1 MPKKEKEGIA
11 EPVDAGWAESELGS
25 IELGDKR
32 LRKRLLHV
40 AEDLSSQP
48 EVPINHAS
56 KDWAATKAAY
66 RLFDHSNVTDKK
78 LFEVHRQRTVERLIG
93 EKVVLAVQDTT
104 YLTYEGHDKCDGL
117 GYIGTE
123 QLKGVILHS
132 TLMVTPS
139 GLPLGLMT
147 QELSTRTELKRLN
160 DHQRAKLPIEEK
172 ESYRWI
178 AALRETEQYARSEG
192 RTVVTVG
199 DRECDIFEFIH
210 EAQAL
215 NAYYVV
221 RSSTDRNV
229 IGDDAGKL
237 RELLRERAIAGQVKL
252 DIPSRD
258 GTKGR
263 TVELDVRFA
272 QVEINVPSNLRNL
285 GYTPISLWAIMT
297 SERKV
302 EGQDSG
308 LEWMLLTNLEVSTF
322 EDASERI
329 EWYKRRWQIEV
340 FHKILKSGCN
350 VEDCRLETLKR
361 LKAYLSLFSIIAW
374 RIFYCTHICRTD
386 PKLPA
391 STILSSVEI
400 EALSMLA
407 GKKEKKRLPITTVKN
422 AVIEIAKLGG
432 FMARRY
438 DGFPGP
444 TPLWR
449 GFRKLANATEMWE
462 ITQALRSG

>member
-1 MPKKEKEGIA
+1 MTKKREEGLT
-11 EPVDAGWAESELGS
+11 EPVDSGWAESELGGV
-25 IELGDKR
+25 ELGDKR

-40 AEDLSSQP
+40 AEDLACQP

-66 RLFDHSNVTDKK
+66 RLFDNSNVTDRK
-78 LFEVHRQRTVERLIG
+78 LFEVHRKRTIERLLG

-104 YLTYEGHDKCDGL
+104 YLNYDGHDNCDGL

-147 QELSTRTELKRLN
+147 QDLSTRTELKRLT
-160 DHQRAKLPIEEK
+160 DKQRSKLQIEEK

-178 AALRETEQYARSEG
+178 VALRETEKFARSEG

-199 DRECDIFEFIH
+199 DRECDIFEFLH
-210 EAQAL
+210 EAHLL

-221 RSSTDRNV
+221 RSCSDRNIV
-229 IGDDAGKL
+229 NEEAGKL
-237 RELLRERAIAGQVKL
+237 RALLREQPAVGQIKL
-252 DIPSRD
+252 GIPSRE
-258 GTKGR
+258 GTPGR
-263 TVELDVRFA
+263 SIELAVRFA
-272 QVEINVPSNLRNL
+272 QVEVDVPSNLRCQTYSHL
-285 GYTPISLWAIMT
+285 PLWAVMT
-297 SERKV
+297 TEIDPQKPENS
-302 EGQDSG
+302 
-308 LEWMLLTNLEVSTF
+308 LEWVLLTNLPVSNF
-322 EDASERI
+322 EEAAERI
-329 EWYKRRWQIEV
+329 GWYQRRWQIEI

-386 PKLPA
+386 PKAPA
-391 STILSSVEI
+391 LTILSAVEI

-407 GKKEKKRLPITTVKN
+407 GKKEKRRVPITTVKI

-432 FMARRY
+432 FLARRH

-462 ITQALRSG
+462 ITQALSCG

>member
-1 MPKKEKEGIA
+1 MPKKEGIA
-11 EPVDAGWAESELGS
+11 EAVDAGWAESELGN

-32 LRKRLLHV
+32 LRKRLLQV

-78 LFEVHRQRTVERLIG
+78 LFEVHRKRTRERLIG
-93 EKVVLAVQDTT
+93 ERVVLAVQDTT
-104 YLTYEGHDKCDGL
+104 YLTYEGHSKCEGM

-139 GLPLGLMT
+139 GLPLGLIT
-147 QELSTRTELKRLN
+147 QDLSTRTEVKRLTEQ
-160 DHQRAKLPIEEK
+160 QRTKLPIEEK

-178 AALRETEQYARSEG
+178 AALRETELYAGSEG
-192 RTVVTVG
+192 RTIVTVG
-199 DRECDIFEFIH
+199 DRECDIFEFLH
-210 EAQAL
+210 EAQSL
-215 NAYYVV
+215 NANYVV
-221 RSSTDRNV
+221 RSCADRKV
-229 IGDDAGKL
+229 IDDDTSKL
-237 RELLRERAIAGQVKL
+237 RELLQAQPISGQIRL
-252 DIPSRD
+252 NIPSRN

-263 TVELDVRFA
+263 TVALDVRYA
-272 QVEINVPSNLRNL
+272 RVEIDVPRRLRNA
-285 GYTPISLWAIMT
+285 GYSPVSFWAVMT
-297 SERKV
+297 SECKV
-302 EGQDSG
+302 ESQDSG
-308 LEWMLLTNLEVSTF
+308 VEWMLLTNKEVSTF
-322 EDASERI
+322 EDAAERI
-329 EWYKRRWQIEV
+329 GWYQRRWQIEI

-350 VEDCRLETLKR
+350 VEDCRLETIKR

-391 STILSSVEI
+391 LTILSLVEL

-407 GKKEKKRLPITTVKN
+407 GKKEKQRLPITTVRT
-422 AVIEIAKLGG
+422 AIIEIAKLGG

-444 TPLWR
+444 TSLWR

-462 ITQALRSG
+462 VSQALKCG

>member
-1 MPKKEKEGIA
+1 MPKKERLA
-11 EPVDAGWAESELGS
+11 EPVDAGWAESELGN

-66 RLFDHSNVTDKK
+66 RLFDNSNVTDKK
-78 LFEVHRQRTVERLIG
+78 LFEVHRKRTVERLIG
-93 EKVVLAVQDTT
+93 ERVVLAVQDTT
-104 YLTYEGHDKCDGL
+104 YLTYEGHDKCEGL

-132 TLMVTPS
+132 TLMVTPG
-139 GLPLGLMT
+139 GLPLGLIT
-147 QELSTRTELKRLN
+147 QELSTRTEIKRLTVK
-160 DHQRAKLPIEEK
+160 QRAELSIEDK

-178 AALRETEQYARSEG
+178 TALRETEQYASSEG
-192 RTVVTVG
+192 RTIVTVA
-199 DRECDIFEFIH
+199 DRECDIFEFLH
-210 EAQAL
+210 EAQTL
-215 NAYYVV
+215 TAYYVV

-229 IGDDAGKL
+229 IDDDTCRL
-237 RELLRERAIAGQVKL
+237 RELLRAQSPTGQIKL

-258 GTKGR
+258 GNKGQ

-272 QVEINVPSNLRNL
+272 RVEIKVPRNLRNA
-285 GYTPISLWAIMT
+285 GYSPISLWAIMT

-302 EGQDSG
+302 EGQDKG
-308 LEWMLLTNLEVSTF
+308 LEWLLLTNLEVSTF
-322 EDASERI
+322 EDATERI
-329 EWYKRRWQIEV
+329 RWYQQRWQIEV

-391 STILSSVEI
+391 LTILSSVEI

-407 GKKEKKRLPITTVKN
+407 GKKEKKRFPITSVKV

-432 FMARRY
+432 FMARRH

-462 ITQALRSG
+462 ITQALTCG